1 MNSKLLAICSQCVAI
16 FICAN
21 APTVIAAQ
29 TNSSV
34 ADFGDL
40 VKSFLIPASAVP
52 SWNLGAHPAV
62 RWKSPAPKPAGTDL
76 VKDGLPMSRTG
87 VVQITHS
94 SDTSQSSQW
103 DVTLAGSRASP
114 LESSLGLDGRDSGI
128 SPLTI

>member
-29 TNSSV
+29 TKSSV
-34 ADFGDL
+34 ANVGDL
-40 VKSFLIPASAVP
+40 VKSFLIPA

-87 VVQITHS
+87 VVQITYS

-114 LESSLGLDGRDSGI
+114 IKSSLSMDKQGESGI
-128 SPLTI
+128 YP